1 MLRLLQVSILA
12 VFGLAAGLISASA
25 QWDAPPQQTP
35 ADSPWGAPTQQQQP
49 ASGGW
54 DAPPQ
59 QQQAPAAAS
68 PWNSGPPPQ
77 QQACVDKFGLLRD
90 DAQKKAGAIQA
101 ASKNKV
107 DPKTACGLFNNFSAS
122 EAKLVKYAAD
132 NASSCGIPPEV
143 ITNLRQQHA
152 KTVGIQGRVCQ
163 AAANPP
169 RPAGPSLSDVLGGSA
184 VPDANNIRTG
194 RGTYD
199 TLTGTSLGK

>member
-1 MLRLLQVSILA
+1 LLRFCQVSILA
-12 VFGLAAGLISASA
+12 VLGFAAGTIAASA
-25 QWDAPPQQTP
+25 QWDPAPQP
-35 ADSPWGAPTQQQQP
+35 APAASPWH
-49 ASGGW
+49 
-54 DAPPQ
+54 DPP

-68 PWNSGPPPQ
+68 PWNAAPQ
-77 QQACVDKFGLLRD
+77 QEPPCVEAFGKLRD

-107 DPKTACGLFNNFSAS
+107 DPKTDCGLFNTFSAA

-132 NASSCGIPPEV
+132 NASTCGIPPQV
-143 ITNLRQQHA
+143 ITSLRQQHT
-152 KTVGIQGRVCQ
+152 KTIGIQTRVCQ

-169 RPAGPSLSDVLGGSA
+169 RPAGPSLSDVLGGTA

-199 TLTGTSLGK
+199 TLTGTPLGKQ

>member
-1 MLRLLQVSILA
+1 LILA
-12 VFGLAAGLISASA
+12 AFGFAAGIVSASA
-25 QWDAPPQQTP
+25 QWDQAPQP
-35 ADSPWGAPTQQQQP
+35 APAASPWN
-49 ASGGW
+49 
-54 DAPPQ
+54 DPPQ

-68 PWNSGPPPQ
+68 PWSGGPPQQQQQ
-77 QQACVDKFGLLRD
+77 QQACVEKFGVLRD

-107 DPKTACGLFNNFSAS
+107 DPKTACGLFNNFSAA

-132 NASSCGIPPEV
+132 NVSACGIPAEIV
-143 ITNLRQQHA
+143 TNLKAQHT
-152 KTVGIQGRVCQ
+152 KTVGIQTRVCQ

-169 RPAGPSLSDVLGGSA
+169 RPAGPSLSDVLGGTA

-199 TLTGTSLGK
+199 TLTGTPLGKQ